1 MREQA
6 YESSTHKWFELEN
19 AMEDKL
25 SGHVATEM
33 EALQTTVDQLR
44 DTATQSKSNWHLPF
58 AILSLVV
65 ILAMYGMWLKYQKLL
80 RGHLL

>member
-33 EALQTTVDQLR
+33 ENLQTTVDQLR
-44 DTATQSKSNWHLPF
+44 DTANQSKSGWQLPF
-58 AILSLVV
+58 G
-65 ILAMYGMWLKYQKLL
+65 ILAVVVVVAMYAMYAKYQKLL
-80 RGHLL
+80 KGHIL

>member
-6 YESSTHKWFELEN
+6 YESSSHKWFELEN

-44 DTATQSKSNWHLPF
+44 DTATQSKSSWQLPF
-58 AILSLVV
+58 GILALVV
-65 ILAMYGMWLKYQKLL
+65 VVGMYAMWYKYQKLL
-80 RGHLL
+80 KGHLL